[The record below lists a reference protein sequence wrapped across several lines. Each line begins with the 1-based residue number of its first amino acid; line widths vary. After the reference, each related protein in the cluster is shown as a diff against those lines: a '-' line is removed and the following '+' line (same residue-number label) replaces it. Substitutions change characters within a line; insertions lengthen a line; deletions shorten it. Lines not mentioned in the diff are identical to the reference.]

1 MSAER
6 EAARRKKAASEGD
19 VDRLSALPDGPLQT
33 VLSFLPSRDA
43 VRTSVLASRWRNQWK
58 SVPAV
63 RITDVRRYQSADHLN
78 SFVNYFLLF
87 RGPLPVSEMEISGY
101 DDEDTAAAF
110 MFMEQWIRYGLSN
123 GARVLHVRSNN
134 INERWPLPDG
144 LLISRQLV
152 RLELIDLHVE
162 TPILDFSSCHALE
175 DLRMK
180 HCAIKIGRIVSP
192 SVMRL
197 CITYCHFNSNDR
209 TRISFPC
216 LTSLILADCYD
227 RTPVLESM
235 PLLASAFIRLQTGL
249 DCCGKKYE
257 TGDCGECHGCDGSYT
272 GINSCIL
279 DGLSASKSLE
289 LTSPQTEFVFRKD
302 LKCCPAF
309 WKLKNLLLSEW
320 CMTERLD
327 ALLCFIQHAPALE
340 KLTLQFPKK
349 PFEDIVDD
357 GTIYDVSREPVA
369 LEHLTVEVKCHEVD
383 EKISRIL
390 HLLECCGVPS
400 TKVNILS
407 PPELIQ
413 LQDTEGPVPSTSFSF
428 EQKKALGAMSLDN

>member
-289 LTSPQTEFVFRKD
+289 LTSPQTE
-302 LKCCPAF
+302 
-309 WKLKNLLLSEW
+309 
-320 CMTERLD
+320 
-327 ALLCFIQHAPALE
+327 HAPALE